1 MQISP
6 SLRLLQ
12 IFVIQGANMRQ
23 ISKTTECTVL
33 TLMGNTLENIQ
44 DSEKSE
50 EASARKYDQVSQI
63 QKNSKLLQKPATAL
77 STNRCLVCYFVNK
90 FLIHG

>member
-23 ISKTTECTVL
+23 ISKTTECTIL

-50 EASARKYDQVSQI
+50 EASARKYDQVSET
-63 QKNSKLLQKPATAL
+63 QKSSKLLQKPVTVS
-77 STNRCLVCYFVNK
+77 STNQCLVFYFADK

>member
-1 MQISP
+1 MQISA

-12 IFVIQGANMRQ
+12 IFVFQGANMRQ
-23 ISKTTECTVL
+23 ISKTTECTIL

-50 EASARKYDQVSQI
+50 EASAHKYDQVSEI
-63 QKNSKLLQKPATAL
+63 
-77 STNRCLVCYFVNK
+77 
-90 FLIHG
+90 

>member
-1 MQISP
+1 MQISA
-6 SLRLLQ
+6 SLSLPPTFL
-12 IFVIQGANMRQ
+12 FEGANMRQ
-23 ISKTTECTVL
+23 ISKTTECTIL

-50 EASARKYDQVSQI
+50 EASARKYDQVSEI
-63 QKNSKLLQKPATAL
+63 QKNSKLLQKPVTAL
-77 STNRCLVCYFVNK
+77 STNQCLVFYFVNK

>member
-50 EASARKYDQVSQI
+50 EASAHKYDQVSEI
-63 QKNSKLLQKPATAL
+63 
-77 STNRCLVCYFVNK
+77 
-90 FLIHG
+90 

>member
-23 ISKTTECTVL
+23 ISKTTECTIL

-50 EASARKYDQVSQI
+50 EASAHKYDQVSEI
-63 QKNSKLLQKPATAL
+63 
-77 STNRCLVCYFVNK
+77 
-90 FLIHG
+90 

>member
-1 MQISP
+1 
-6 SLRLLQ
+6 
-12 IFVIQGANMRQ
+12 MRQ

-50 EASARKYDQVSQI
+50 EASARKYDQVSET
-63 QKNSKLLQKPATAL
+63 QKSSKLLQKPATA
-77 STNRCLVCYFVNK
+77 
-90 FLIHG
+90 

>member
-1 MQISP
+1 
-6 SLRLLQ
+6 
-12 IFVIQGANMRQ
+12 MRQ

-50 EASARKYDQVSQI
+50 EASARKYDQVSEI
-63 QKNSKLLQKPATAL
+63 
-77 STNRCLVCYFVNK
+77 
-90 FLIHG
+90 

>member
-1 MQISP
+1 MQISV

-23 ISKTTECTVL
+23 ISKTTECTIL

-50 EASARKYDQVSQI
+50 EASARKYDQVSEI
-63 QKNSKLLQKPATAL
+63 QKNSKLLQKPVTAL
-77 STNRCLVCYFVNK
+77 STNQCLVFYFVNK

>member
-1 MQISP
+1 MQISA

-12 IFVIQGANMRQ
+12 IFVFQGANMRQ
-23 ISKTTECTVL
+23 ISKTTECTIL

-50 EASARKYDQVSQI
+50 EASARKYDQVSEI
-63 QKNSKLLQKPATAL
+63 
-77 STNRCLVCYFVNK
+77 
-90 FLIHG
+90 